1 MVMHTKLEVHLQY
14 LQFLFFFLT
23 FAKEGG
29 ELLVSYTYHFVRRES
44 PTQYMENVWKW
55 CGYG

>member
-44 PTQYMENVWKW
+44 PTQYMENV
-55 CGYG
+55 